1 MVPDHFV
8 NNKAQELFG
17 EIRIK
22 LGITRELPKPL
33 DLPFLARGVSRGQC
47 RFRLKLANGLRYFE
61 TLGEHEDQCSVNVI
75 DAVAKLG
82 KGIGFGHVSHM
93 CR

>member
-1 MVPDHFV
+1 MSDHFV
-8 NNKAQELFG
+8 NDKAQEFFG
-17 EIRIK
+17 EIRVK

-33 DLPFLARGVSRGQC
+33 DLSFFARGVSRGQC
-47 RFRLKLANGLRYFE
+47 RFRLKLTNGLRYFK
-61 TLGEHEDQCSVNVI
+61 TLSEHKYERSIDII